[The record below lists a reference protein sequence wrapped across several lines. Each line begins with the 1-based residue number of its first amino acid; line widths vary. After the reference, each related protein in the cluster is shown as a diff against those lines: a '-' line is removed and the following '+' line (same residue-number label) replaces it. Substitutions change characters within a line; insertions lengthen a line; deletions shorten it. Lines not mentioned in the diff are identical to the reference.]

1 MKFGEVIEALEK
13 GLPIRRALWE
23 EDIYTCYNADNYMF
37 IDVFIDGQT
46 IENQYPAFKMVDL
59 AADDWEIHE
68 WDESEEDDAQEDTVR
83 PPTQFAKEIIE
94 DYKQAVKNGEIIRGK
109 DLL

>member
-46 IENQYPAFKMVDL
+46 IENQYPALKMSDL
-59 AADDWEIHE
+59 VADDWEIHE
-68 WDESEEDDAQEDTVR
+68 WDESEEDEVR
-83 PPTQFAKEIIE
+83 TPTQFAKEIIE
-94 DYKQAVKNGEIIRGK
+94 DNKQAVKNGEIIREE

>member
-23 EDIYTCYNADNYMF
+23 EDIYTCYNADNCMF

-46 IENQYPAFKMVDL
+46 IENQYPALKMVDL
-59 AADDWEIHE
+59 VADDWEIHE
-68 WDESEEDDAQEDTVR
+68 WDESEDDDVR

-94 DYKQAVKNGEIIRGK
+94 DYKQAVKNGEIIRGE

>member
-68 WDESEEDDAQEDTVR
+68 WDESEEDEVR
-83 PPTQFAKEIIE
+83 PPTPFAKEIIE
-94 DYKQAVKNGEIIRGK
+94 DYKQAVKNGEIIREE

>member
-23 EDIYTCYNADNYMF
+23 EDIYTCYNTDNCMF

-68 WDESEEDDAQEDTVR
+68 WDESEEEEVR
-83 PPTQFAKEIIE
+83 PPTPFAKEIIE
-94 DYKQAVKNGEIIRGK
+94 DYKQAIKNGEIIRGEK
-109 DLL
+109 LQ

>member
-68 WDESEEDDAQEDTVR
+68 WDESEEDEVR
-83 PPTQFAKEIIE
+83 PPTPFAKEIIE
-94 DYKQAVKNGEIIRGK
+94 DYKQAVKNGEIIRGE
-109 DLL
+109 D

>member
-23 EDIYTCYNADNYMF
+23 EDIYTCYNADNCMF

-68 WDESEEDDAQEDTVR
+68 WDETEEDEVH

-94 DYKQAVKNGEIIRGK
+94 DYKQAVQNGEIIRGE

>member
-23 EDIYTCYNADNYMF
+23 EDIYTCYNADNCMF

-68 WDESEEDDAQEDTVR
+68 WDESEEEEVR
-83 PPTQFAKEIIE
+83 PPTPFAKEIIE
-94 DYKQAVKNGEIIRGK
+94 DYKQAIKNGEIIRGEK
-109 DLL
+109 LQ